1 MPRWCM
7 AHKNMIGFVFSI
19 ILFWKKSPRESV
31 TEETHLMFQKESIPW
46 KTIERIYVKKS
57 KLGTL
62 YMSIY
67 FRDESAP
74 RSFNLEQIPDKEDL
88 IRYVEAYAPL
98 KGYDFASD
106 IT

>member
-1 MPRWCM
+1 M
-7 AHKNMIGFVFSI
+7 ALKDLNGSVFFM
-19 ILFWKKSPRESV
+19 ILFWEKSSKEAV
-31 TEETHLMFQKESIPW
+31 TEETHLMFQKEFIPW
-46 KTIERIYVKKS
+46 QNIERIFIKKS

-67 FRDESAP
+67 FRDETAP

-98 KGYDFASD
+98 KGYDFATD